1 MQSLTFLHLWKLLIF
16 QFLRIVSSI
25 LILFSVL
32 YPPFVY
38 EQVSMEGIVAG
49 ELFAAS
55 GKVVKS
61 AGWKDVYENT
71 DDTEEDE
78 DTAP

>member
-1 MQSLTFLHLWKLLIF
+1 MVVRRFL
-16 QFLRIVSSI
+16 
-25 LILFSVL
+25 SVL

-38 EQVSMEGIVAG
+38 EQVSMEGTVAG
-49 ELFAAS
+49 ELFAAG

-71 DDTEEDE
+71 DDTEDDE
-78 DTAP
+78 DTADDAPDTERSEASTDEER